1 MAQPKSMY
9 LRQVTV
15 MLGLIILCMT
25 LLGAGFFSLS
35 YRYQLQE
42 IQSTLDRNA
51 GFISDYAS
59 VALTE
64 GSSLT
69 DKDFVNYIQSVV
81 LLTDTTVLVCN
92 TEGLVV
98 CAAGTNRNQE
108 LLTSGE
114 VSIPAWATNQLLS
127 GRSYSGMTTFDGIF
141 NTRCYV
147 TSVILSPLVRDQN
160 TGELVSSNV
169 PTGFLFVANDATSVM
184 EFLQHTFQLFFITA
198 IAVLLITLIICSF
211 TVQKMVDPLK
221 SMCSFAHR
229 FARGEV
235 DVRITD
241 YKNRNDEIG
250 ELAAAFNAMADSLAQ
265 AEQKRSE
272 FVANV
277 SHELKTPMT
286 TIAGFADGILDG
298 TIPPEKERES
308 LQVISSETRRLSRL
322 VRRMLELSRLQ
333 SSERVAAQEQFD
345 AAEILLRVLVS
356 LETKITEKDLEVETH
371 LPNGPVM
378 VWGDPDAVTQV
389 CYNLLDNAV
398 KFASPKGLLTLK
410 ITTKAGKAYIAIGNQ
425 GETIP
430 PEQLTHIFD
439 RFHKADSSR
448 STHKDGV
455 GLGLY
460 IVKTLLNTYKEDI
473 FVTSENGFTEFTF
486 TLSEV

>member
-1 MAQPKSMY
+1 MY

-15 MLGLIILCMT
+15 MLGLIVLCMV
-25 LLGAGFFSLS
+25 LLGAGFFSLT

-42 IQSTLDRNA
+42 IQTNLDRNA
-51 GFISDYAS
+51 GLISNYAS
-59 VALTE
+59 VAITE

-69 DKDFVNYIQSVV
+69 DKDLVSYIQSVV
-81 LLTDTTVLVCN
+81 LLTDTTVLVCS
-92 TEGLVV
+92 TDGAVV
-98 CAAGTNRNQE
+98 CAAGSNWNKE
-108 LLTSGE
+108 LLSSRD
-114 VSIPAWATNQLLS
+114 VSVPEWAANQLLS
-127 GRSYSGMTTFDGIF
+127 SQTYSGMTTFDGIF

-147 TSVILSPLVRDQN
+147 TGECLSPLALDPVS
-160 TGELVSSNV
+160 GELVASGS
-169 PTGFLFVANDATSVM
+169 PAGFLFVATDATSVM
-184 EFLQHTFQLFFITA
+184 EFLQSTFQLFFLTA
-198 IAVLLITLIICSF
+198 VVVLLITLIIGSF
-211 TVQKMVDPLK
+211 TVQRMVEPLK

-345 AAEILLRVLVS
+345 AKEILLRVLVS
-356 LETKITEKDLEVETH
+356 LETKITEKDLEVETD
-371 LPNGPVM
+371 LPDGPVM

-398 KFASPKGLLTLK
+398 KFAAPKGKLTLK
-410 ITTKAGKAYIAIGNQ
+410 ITTKGGKAYIAIGNE

-473 FVTSENGFTEFTF
+473 TVTSENGFTEFTF

>member
-98 CAAGTNRNQE
+98 CAAGTNWNQE

-147 TSVILSPLVRDQN
+147 TSEVLSPLVRDQN

-371 LPNGPVM
+371 LPDGPVM

-389 CYNLLDNAV
+389 CYNLLDNAA
-398 KFASPKGLLTLK
+398 KFAAKGTT
-410 ITTKAGKAYIAIGNQ
+410 ITVQITKKDGKAYTSIRNLGA
-425 GETIP
+425 TIP
-430 PEQLTHIFD
+430 PDELSLLFD
-439 RFHKADSSR
+439 RFHKADYSR
-448 STHKDGV
+448 SMDREGV

-460 IVKTLLNTYKEDI
+460 IVKTILGNLKENI
-473 FVTSENGFTEFTF
+473 TVTSEDGVTNFTF
-486 TLSEV
+486 TLTLA

>member
-1 MAQPKSMY
+1 
-9 LRQVTV
+9 
-15 MLGLIILCMT
+15 
-25 LLGAGFFSLS
+25 
-35 YRYQLQE
+35 
-42 IQSTLDRNA
+42 
-51 GFISDYAS
+51 
-59 VALTE
+59 
-64 GSSLT
+64 
-69 DKDFVNYIQSVV
+69 
-81 LLTDTTVLVCN
+81 
-92 TEGLVV
+92 
-98 CAAGTNRNQE
+98 
-108 LLTSGE
+108 
-114 VSIPAWATNQLLS
+114 
-127 GRSYSGMTTFDGIF
+127 
-141 NTRCYV
+141 
-147 TSVILSPLVRDQN
+147 
-160 TGELVSSNV
+160 
-169 PTGFLFVANDATSVM
+169 
-184 EFLQHTFQLFFITA
+184 
-198 IAVLLITLIICSF
+198 
-211 TVQKMVDPLK
+211 MVDPLK
-221 SMCSFAHR
+221 RMCSFAHR

-371 LPNGPVM
+371 LPHGPVM

>member
-92 TEGLVV
+92 TEGMVV
-98 CAAGTNRNQE
+98 CAAGTNWNQE

-147 TSVILSPLVRDQN
+147 TSEVLSPLVRDQN

-277 SHELKTPMT
+277 SHELKTPMA

-371 LPNGPVM
+371 LPHGPVM

>member
-98 CAAGTNRNQE
+98 CAAGTNWNQE

-147 TSVILSPLVRDQN
+147 TSEILSPLVRAQN
-160 TGELVSSNV
+160 TGALVSSNV

-371 LPNGPVM
+371 LPDGPVM

>member
-1 MAQPKSMY
+1 MY

-15 MLGLIILCMT
+15 MLGLIVLCMV
-25 LLGAGFFSLS
+25 LLGAGFFSLT

-42 IQSTLDRNA
+42 IQTNLDRNA
-51 GFISDYAS
+51 GLISNYAS
-59 VALTE
+59 VAITE

-69 DKDFVNYIQSVV
+69 DKDLVSYIQSVV
-81 LLTDTTVLVCN
+81 LLTDTTVLVCS
-92 TEGLVV
+92 TDGTVV
-98 CAAGTNRNQE
+98 CAAGSNWNKE
-108 LLTSGE
+108 LLSSRD
-114 VSIPAWATNQLLS
+114 VSVPEWAANQLLS
-127 GRSYSGMTTFDGIF
+127 SQTYSGMTTFDGIF

-147 TSVILSPLVRDQN
+147 TGECLSPLALDPVS
-160 TGELVSSNV
+160 GELVASGS
-169 PTGFLFVANDATSVM
+169 PAGFLFVATDATAVM
-184 EFLQHTFQLFFITA
+184 EFLQSTFQLFFLTA
-198 IAVLLITLIICSF
+198 VVVLLITLIIGSF
-211 TVQKMVDPLK
+211 TVQRMVEPLK

-345 AAEILLRVLVS
+345 AKEILLRVLVS
-356 LETKITEKDLEVETH
+356 LETKITEKDLEVETD
-371 LPNGPVM
+371 LPDGPVM

-398 KFASPKGLLTLK
+398 KFAAPKGKLTLK
-410 ITTKAGKAYIAIGNQ
+410 ITTKGGKAYIAIGNE

-473 FVTSENGFTEFTF
+473 TVTSENGFTEFTF

>member
-1 MAQPKSMY
+1 MY
-9 LRQVTV
+9 LHQLAV
-15 MLGLIILCMT
+15 MLGLILLCMT

-35 YRYQLQE
+35 YRYQLKE
-42 IQSTLDRNA
+42 IQTTLDRNA
-51 GFISDYAS
+51 GFISSYANA
-59 VALTE
+59 ALTK
-64 GSSLT
+64 GDSLG
-69 DKDFVNYIQSVV
+69 DEDFINYIRSAV

-92 TEGLVV
+92 TSGQVL
-98 CAAGTNRNQE
+98 CAAGSN
-108 LLTSGE
+108 LGE
-114 VSIPAWATNQLLS
+114 EFSSSQSLFMVPAWATNQLLKS
-127 GRSYSGMTTFDGIF
+127 QSYSGVTTFNDMLTGK
-141 NTRCYV
+141 CYV
-147 TSVILSPLVRDQN
+147 TGQLLSPLLLDPV
-160 TGELVSSNV
+160 TGEYVSSGV
-169 PTGFLFVANDATSVM
+169 PAGLLFVAADATSVL
-184 EFLQHTFQLFFITA
+184 EFLHSTFQLFFITA
-198 IAVLLITLIICSF
+198 AAVLLISLVICSI
-211 TVQKMVDPLK
+211 TVQRMVDPLK
-221 SMCSFAHR
+221 GICAFAHK
-229 FARGEV
+229 FAHGEV
-235 DVRITD
+235 DTRVTE
-241 YKNRNDEIG
+241 YTNRNDEIG
-250 ELAAAFNAMADSLAQ
+250 ELAIAFNAMADSLAQ

-345 AAEILLRVLVS
+345 AAEVLLRVLVS
-356 LETKITEKDLEVETH
+356 LEAKITEKDLDVQTE
-371 LPNGPVM
+371 LPDGPVM

-398 KFASPKGLLTLK
+398 KFSSLHGRLTLK
-410 ITTKAGKAYIAIGNQ
+410 INTKAGKAYIAIGNQ

-430 PEQLTHIFD
+430 PDQLSHIFD

-460 IVKTLLNTYKEDI
+460 IVKTILNTYKEDI
-473 FVTSENGFTEFTF
+473 TVTSQDGFTEFTF